1 LKAFRLEDWRRL
13 LIGPPRDPLSPE
25 TRRHILLIAF
35 FAWIGLG
42 ADGLSSA
49 NYGPEVSFLTLGKN
63 SQLALF
69 LAIATAVTVFIIAL
83 SYNQVI
89 ELFPTGGGGYKVATK
104 LIGPYAGLISG
115 SALVIDYVLTIAI
128 SVSSG
133 ADALFSLLPLGAHV
147 FKLPTAVF
155 LIGVLTVMNL
165 RDIKE
170 SIAVLMPIFVGFLV
184 THTLLIVYG
193 VATHVGRLGSL
204 VPDAI
209 GETQALARD
218 IGWGGVVSLLLL
230 AYSLGGGTYTGIE
243 AVSNNID
250 RLAEPR
256 VRTGK
261 VTMLYMAI
269 SLAFTAGG
277 IILLYLVWDVAPM
290 PGQTLNAVVFG
301 SIIGDWS
308 VLGLPMSTVF
318 LTIVLAFEAGLLI
331 VAANTGFLGGPAV
344 LANMA
349 ADRWMPHQF
358 AYLSTRLVTQ
368 NGILLMGAAATGIL
382 IWTGG
387 DITLLV
393 VLYSINVFITFTIS
407 LLGLSVHW
415 VRARPPG
422 WIRRLSLSALG
433 FVICFSILC
442 ITLWEKTF
450 EGGWM
455 TVIITG
461 LVIGACVWMRRHYNE
476 TQAQIQQVDR
486 LFAVKPA
493 APVASPPRLDPNAPT
508 AVFLVGRSL
517 GTGMHSLLWVARL
530 FPGQFKNMVF
540 VSAGEVDFQS
550 FGGDTAV
557 EQLEREVTATLAYYV
572 NYCHSRG
579 IASTSYHAFG
589 TDPVAQLTELC
600 DKVAEEFPN
609 AIFFASK
616 LIFVHDNWWT
626 QLLHNQTAILM
637 QRRLHLKGRQM
648 VILPMKID

>member
-1 LKAFRLEDWRRL
+1 MPTKGRATLLKAFRLEDWRRL

-35 FAWIGLG
+35 FAWVGLG

-256 VRTGK
+256 VRTGRL
-261 VTMLYMAI
+261 TLNDI
-269 SLAFTAGG
+269 EENERTRSLASVRRAREREKRQHEVVELKKVVRDVVVPETITVQELANRMAERSVDVVKALMRMGMMVTVTATIDADTAELLVAEFGHRLKRVSEADVEMGLAGDVDAPEAKVARAPVVTVMGHVDHGKTWLLDAIRKTDVAAGEAGG
-277 IILLYLVWDVAPM
+277 I
-290 PGQTLNAVVFG
+290 
-301 SIIGDWS
+301 
-308 VLGLPMSTVF
+308 
-318 LTIVLAFEAGLLI
+318 
-331 VAANTGFLGGPAV
+331 
-344 LANMA
+344 
-349 ADRWMPHQF
+349 
-358 AYLSTRLVTQ
+358 TQ
-368 NGILLMGAAATGIL
+368 
-382 IWTGG
+382 
-387 DITLLV
+387 
-393 VLYSINVFITFTIS
+393 
-407 LLGLSVHW
+407 H
-415 VRARPPG
+415 
-422 WIRRLSLSALG
+422 
-433 FVICFSILC
+433 
-442 ITLWEKTF
+442 
-450 EGGWM
+450 
-455 TVIITG
+455 
-461 LVIGACVWMRRHYNE
+461 IGAY
-476 TQAQIQQVDR
+476 QVEM
-486 LFAVKPA
+486 
-493 APVASPPRLDPNAPT
+493 S
-508 AVFLVGRSL
+508 
-517 GTGMHSLLWVARL
+517 
-530 FPGQFKNMVF
+530 
-540 VSAGEVDFQS
+540 
-550 FGGDTAV
+550 
-557 EQLEREVTATLAYYV
+557 
-572 NYCHSRG
+572 
-579 IASTSYHAFG
+579 
-589 TDPVAQLTELC
+589 
-600 DKVAEEFPN
+600 
-609 AIFFASK
+609 
-616 LIFVHDNWWT
+616 
-626 QLLHNQTAILM
+626 
-637 QRRLHLKGRQM
+637 
-648 VILPMKID
+648 